1 MAEII
6 RGTNIA
12 DPIVP
17 YTTADNIPTHYAKY
31 GKGGFR
37 TVNTFSELGQIPEM
51 RLEPGMAVFVIDEQK
66 TYQYLRISKPDE
78 EPAVYDWK
86 KGKLGGGGVEV
97 VENWAELDESEKLDL
112 EEDGTIIYVVSG
124 EEQDPT
130 GKRNIYPDQFFYFAN
145 GSWVEYG
152 QIYVGPIEPKNKNSI
167 WIDDTDHHYDENN
180 NLLYSI
186 QKAVSRLQEQV
197 STLMTLRT
205 NGVISGSV
213 ENSERMN
220 LVNSADPEKPIAKI
234 ETEAAEFEDKYIITD
249 EEGQLGLNED
259 FLASYSLIYNSVDL
273 VNEIV
278 LAQSYIDLNPEWG
291 SVIIY
296 SLKEL
301 FDNNPSLELQYN
313 EFAPNFL
320 EYLERS
326 TNNLQDIVDYL
337 EELAESSTSVRNFE
351 INFII
356 DGETESDK
364 ILNVEVFTAA
374 LERINS
380 LSTAE
385 ALFSGFQAYIV
396 FHPERSEN
404 FVQILKEIILSE
416 ENADIL
422 QSLENLIPGFETILS
437 RCTNNIETII
447 SRIKLLDSPGFDS
460 DTNEE
465 EPDKTI
471 EPTVRHISIKMGTY
485 EQLYANKKNFIPG
498 ELMWGTDKKKLYIYI
513 SGELIAISGSGG
525 DPDPEPGNDDFV
537 MDEEIKQQIRQL
549 IHDELLD
556 PGVEAINFIPIGSD
570 QATYTAKVD
579 EEGRFIVYQN
589 KLDKFP
595 GEPPTAYYFDPT
607 AKAVSDLNP
616 PVKSVSKNG
625 SGIVVNSFYLGG
637 LDNDEHSY
645 QSCSHNFVELSNVYV
660 DKNGNQQ
667 DISLN
672 GFYLFYKHTGRDR
685 WAKLKLW
692 GNIPAGSTFLI
703 RGAQCSVMDVNTTK
717 IKVKNYDME
726 WYETYTVT
734 EEGKEKT
741 YTEPVKFSQD
751 NATFY
756 LCWGNEEEKVYDLD
770 GELNKEPTDSK
781 MIDLNNAPYVPIGYV
796 DLVGFKG
803 TSSPIACEKN
813 PYEFKQGSIKVND
826 VIFKRW
832 YQLDPVTQSNPK
844 DGITTHNNVKYF
856 TASYI
861 TSEGNIDKDTLKDL
875 VPKAS
880 WEGKSIA
887 TGRTLFAEDHPSTLT
902 CTFGCQA
909 TDNSEVRNWQEI
921 EPLTEEEQED
931 IEFIEIDS
939 TILPTNLGNYDLGV
953 IIKLSND
960 KYYTL
965 VAGKGATRCLCWNS
979 VGYYDEYVRYR
990 EVGTDEWIEIDSI
1003 SENTI
1008 IDPNDPL
1015 YSDFNQVVYGVKIQ
1029 NYYNRVRWES
1039 AYGQAITTHKVIIR
1053 GLKDNNTPSDN
1064 DGADYQGTKYE
1075 YEIKR
1080 RGEGNENYCS
1090 DLRTFTVKKDSAVT
1104 KFNFVQTTDQQG
1116 ANWEEYE
1123 VWNLSARII
1132 GADKWRMSANQSL
1145 QDAPAAPNFDFTINT
1160 GDICYNGSRSNE
1172 WIDYY
1177 EGYKPLKNK
1186 EEMLTIGNNDLAPI
1200 SMRDIGN
1207 GGESPW
1213 KINVNVIDY
1222 FYCVEIDPLNPQI
1235 FSGNKYSNG
1244 AKENDKPVY
1253 PNWNIGQTFKIP
1265 SLYSFNYG
1273 KLHFISLLS
1282 EMRTLSGS
1290 EDLIG
1295 NGSSTS
1301 ASSKAMAVTTVNG
1314 IFGVEDTVRGFIP
1327 NTEILDR
1334 IYDEVPSSSQVDY
1347 KSGLVAK
1354 IVNPGTFTY
1363 YSLVGI
1369 WRETDQP
1376 LDKNGNVIGVD
1387 IVEEL
1392 PEISNEDYPGRYVRI
1407 ADSPGSEDTTYT
1419 YYNIEGE
1426 WRKKED
1432 LSPEDIAE
1440 LGEIPEFSEFPEK
1453 IDSYSIGTII
1463 AIVGVTY
1470 KRLYNNN
1477 GIWEWRD
1484 VADPTNVS
1492 TASKIFDREEEWII
1506 RDLIKWKNGG
1516 TLPRISGNANYWTE
1530 PTVSSETA
1538 ADGVEL
1544 YDPSWKHREIERNN
1558 SLIKN
1563 NCHGC
1568 VVFTHEMPFNIIS
1581 SSSYRRYDIG
1591 ASVPRETAKAYLNRY
1606 HNFEYQRLFK
1616 LWGIPLVMGGH
1627 KHTAAITY
1635 PVYDAPDNFNPTSS
1649 NNNIMKNTGPN
1660 GTFSKK
1666 TTFNPFIQV
1675 RKSDVVGWWEG
1686 LDTKIKNFC
1695 GEIYNNTNQ
1704 SIDLGGGDAIAAKDS
1719 RLRTIPNKSRF
1730 RLEIVDSISAPSYV
1744 MCQATGFKNK
1754 SNSDLAAGENEIPW
1768 ERFYVAGDTD
1778 GHVVGQCYPFFTLY
1792 EVTDNNISV
1801 KMYKID
1807 NMYGGTKDL
1816 PQDQLIKGKNKAG
1829 YWDLTR
1835 RYLPGKSLEA
1845 NRSMIV
1851 SECYLDLFNIGGT
1864 NIAIN

>member
-1 MAEII
+1 MADNEII
-6 RGTNIA
+6 KYRGTNVA

-17 YTTADNIPTHYAKY
+17 FTSDDKFPTHLAEF

-37 TVNTFSELGQIPEM
+37 TVETFDDLAKISPQ
-51 RLEPGMAVFVIDEQK
+51 RLEPGMAVFVKDEQK
-66 TYQYLRISKPDE
+66 TYQYLKIGVDQVTE
-78 EPAVYDWK
+78 EDLYDWK

-97 VENWAELDESEKLDL
+97 VEDWDALSNDEKLDL
-112 EEDGTIIYVVSG
+112 EQDGTIIYVVTG
-124 EEQDPT
+124 EEIFQD
-130 GKRNIYPDQFFYFAN
+130 GKGKIYPDQFFYFSN
-145 GSWVEYG
+145 GTWNEYG
-152 QIYVGPIEPKNKNSI
+152 QIYIGPVEPTNKNTI
-167 WIDDTDHHYDENN
+167 WIDNTDHHYDENN

-213 ENSERMN
+213 ESSERMN

-234 ETEAAEFEDKYIITD
+234 EAEANEFEDKYIITND
-249 EEGQLGLNED
+249 EGQSELNED
-259 FLASYSLIYNSVDL
+259 FLASYSLIYNSIDL
-273 VNEIV
+273 INEIV

-296 SLKEL
+296 LLKGL
-301 FDNNPSLELQYN
+301 FDDNPDLKIQYN

-326 TNNLQDIVDYL
+326 TNDLQGIVDYL
-337 EELAESSTSVRNFE
+337 EELIESSTSVRNFE

-385 ALFSGFQAYIV
+385 SLVGNFQAYII
-396 FHPERSEN
+396 FHPERSEI
-404 FVQILKEIILSE
+404 FIQTLKEIILSE

-422 QSLENLIPGFETILS
+422 QSLENLIPGFETILF
-437 RCTNNIETII
+437 RCTDSIETII
-447 SRIKLLDSPGFDS
+447 SRIKLLDSPGFDPG
-460 DTNEE
+460 TNEE

-513 SGELIAISGSGG
+513 SGELVAISGSGG
-525 DPDPEPGNDDFV
+525 DPDPEQPGNNDFV

-589 KLDKFP
+589 KLDKLP
-595 GEPPTAYYFDPT
+595 GQPPTAYYFDPS
-607 AKAVSDLNP
+607 AKSVPTLNP
-616 PVKSVSKNG
+616 PVKNVSKNG
-625 SGIVVNSFYLGG
+625 SGIVINSFYLGG
-637 LDNDEHSY
+637 LDSDEHSY
-645 QSCSHNFVELSNVYV
+645 QPCSHNFVELSNVYV

-672 GFYLFYKHTGRDR
+672 GFYLFYKHSGRNK

-726 WYETYTVT
+726 WYETYTVS
-734 EEGKEKT
+734 EGGKEKT
-741 YTEPVKFSQD
+741 YTDPVKFSQD

-756 LCWGNEEEKVYDLD
+756 LCWGNEEGKVYDLD
-770 GELNKEPTDSK
+770 SDLNNEPTDGK
-781 MIDLNNAPYVPIGYV
+781 IIDLNTSPYVPVGYV

-803 TSSPIACEKN
+803 TSSPIAFEKN
-813 PYEFKQGSIKVND
+813 AYEFKQSSIKVND

-844 DGITTHNNVKYF
+844 DGITSHNNVKYF

-861 TSEGNIDKDTLKDL
+861 THEGNIDKDTLKDL

-902 CTFGCQA
+902 CMFGCQA
-909 TDNSEVRNWQEI
+909 TDNSE
-921 EPLTEEEQED
+921 
-931 IEFIEIDS
+931 S
-939 TILPTNLGNYDLGV
+939 G
-953 IIKLSND
+953 
-960 KYYTL
+960 
-965 VAGKGATRCLCWNS
+965 GKGATRGFCWNS
-979 VGYYDEYVRYR
+979 VGYYDEYIRYR
-990 EVGTDEWIEIDSI
+990 EVGTDNWIEVDSI

-1008 IDPNDPL
+1008 IDSNDPL

-1029 NYYNRVRWES
+1029 DYYNRMRWES

-1053 GLKDNNTPSDN
+1053 GLKDNNTPNNN

-1075 YEIKR
+1075 YEVKR
-1080 RGEGNENYCS
+1080 RGEGNEDYCS
-1090 DLRTFTVKKDSAVT
+1090 DLRTFTVKKDSAVES
-1104 KFNFVQTTDQQG
+1104 FNFVQTTDQQG

-1132 GADKWRMSANQSL
+1132 AANKWRMSANQEP
-1145 QDAPAAPNFDFTINT
+1145 QDAPDAPNFDFTINT

-1253 PNWNIGQTFKIP
+1253 PNWNVGQTFKIP

-1273 KLHFISLLS
+1273 NLHFISLLS

-1290 EDLIG
+1290 EELSG

-1314 IFGVEDTVRGFIP
+1314 IFGVEDTVRGFVP
-1327 NTEILDR
+1327 NTEILDK
-1334 IYDEVPSSSQVDY
+1334 IYDEVPSSNQVNY
-1347 KSGLVAK
+1347 KPGLVAK
-1354 IVNPGTFTY
+1354 IVNSDAFTY
-1363 YSLVGI
+1363 YSLFGI
-1369 WRETDQP
+1369 WRETDEP
-1376 LDKNGNVIGVD
+1376 LDSDGNVIGVD
-1387 IVEEL
+1387 IVTEL
-1392 PEISNEDYPGRYVRI
+1392 PEISNEDYPGKYVRI
-1407 ADSPGSEDTTYT
+1407 ADEPGSEDTTYT

-1426 WRKKED
+1426 WKEENFSSEE
-1432 LSPEDIAE
+1432 LEE
-1440 LGEIPEFSEFPEK
+1440 LGEVPEFSEFPERVS
-1453 IDSYSIGTII
+1453 SYNIGTVI

-1470 KRLYNNN
+1470 KRLYDNN
-1477 GIWEWRD
+1477 GTWEWKT

-1516 TLPRISGNANYWTE
+1516 TLPEVSGNDNYWTE
-1530 PTVSSETA
+1530 PVVSSETA
-1538 ADGVEL
+1538 ADGIEL
-1544 YDPSWKHREIERNN
+1544 YDPSWKHRETERNN
-1558 SLIKN
+1558 PLIKD

-1649 NNNIMKNTGPN
+1649 NNNIMKNTGSN

-1675 RKSDVVGWWEG
+1675 KRSDVVSWWEG
-1686 LDTKIKNFC
+1686 LNTKIKNFC

-1704 SIDLGGGDAIAAKDS
+1704 SINLGGDDIIAAKDS
-1719 RLRTIPNKSRF
+1719 KLRTIPNKSRF
-1730 RLEIVDSISAPSYV
+1730 RLEIVESISAPSYV

-1792 EVTDNNISV
+1792 EVTANNISV

-1835 RYLPGKSLEA
+1835 RYSPEKSLEA

-1851 SECYLDLFNIGGT
+1851 NDCYLDLFNIGGT
-1864 NIAIN
+1864 NISIN